1 MLNWNVCM
9 QYTICNI
16 NVHST
21 LCMHAFPLLST
32 YVNWVLKWS
41 VCSYLDTVS
50 QWQNIILVEGVNPT
64 GNEIG
69 SGTFGKVFEVDYEGT
84 LCAAKEIH
92 EYMTQQLD
100 KEMFLNH
107 CLIWS
112 TIRHPHIVPLLG
124 LTVYIILIAGYILYI
139 LQDCIILRQSNPY
152 SQ

>member
-1 MLNWNVCM
+1 M
-9 QYTICNI
+9 
-16 NVHST
+16 
-21 LCMHAFPLLST
+21 
-32 YVNWVLKWS
+32 
-41 VCSYLDTVS
+41 
-50 QWQNIILVEGVNPT
+50 EGVNLT

-92 EYMTQQLD
+92 EHMTQPLD

-124 LTVYIILIAGYILYI
+124 LIVYIILFASYILYI
-139 LQDCIILRQSNPY
+139 LQECIILRQSNPH
-152 SQ
+152 SH